1 MYPKLT
7 INTKKITEN
16 AQWVVDQCEKS
27 GISVV
32 GINKNTCQHP
42 KVARALLAG
51 GLTALGDSRMANLKG
66 IADLPCE
73 KWLIRIPMMSE
84 VDAVV
89 AYADVSVNSEL
100 SVIRALSAAAVKAG
114 KTHKILVM
122 VDLGDLREG
131 YFDIDDAVE
140 AVGEVLRLPHLDFAG
155 IGVNLSCTGAIV
167 PTLKTYEKFGAIQG
181 AITERYG
188 ISCPFASGGASSTFY
203 MVEDGS
209 IPSCINNLRIGEL
222 ILYGNDVS
230 GHRRHP
236 LLHHDA
242 FILSA
247 EVVEVKDKPSMP
259 IGKIGRDAFGRQ
271 PEFIDRGIRHRVL
284 CALGEQDTDASGL
297 IPQDQGITVVAA
309 SSDHLIL
316 DVTDSTVDYQ
326 PGDIITFELSY
337 GAGLHAFTSP
347 YITQEVLD

>member
-16 AQWVVDQCEKS
+16 ARWVVDQCKKS

-32 GINKNTCQHP
+32 GINN
-42 KVARALLAG
+42 
-51 GLTALGDSRMANLKG
+51 
-66 IADLPCE
+66 
-73 KWLIRIPMMSE
+73 
-84 VDAVV
+84 
-89 AYADVSVNSEL
+89 
-100 SVIRALSAAAVKAG
+100 
-114 KTHKILVM
+114 
-122 VDLGDLREG
+122 
-131 YFDIDDAVE
+131 DDAVE

-247 EVVEVKDKPSMP
+247 EVVEVKDK
-259 IGKIGRDAFGRQ
+259 R
-271 PEFIDRGIRHRVL
+271 
-284 CALGEQDTDASGL
+284 
-297 IPQDQGITVVAA
+297 
-309 SSDHLIL
+309 
-316 DVTDSTVDYQ
+316 
-326 PGDIITFELSY
+326 
-337 GAGLHAFTSP
+337 AGLHAFTSP